1 MSPRAV
7 ALVGQWRIPVVA
19 VVGYRG
25 RSVVVELEG
34 TALHPLRE
42 LELPVEHVLL
52 RP

>member
-19 VVGYRG
+19 VVDYRG
-25 RSVVVELEG
+25 RSVVVELRG
-34 TALHPLRE
+34 TALYPLRE